1 MSFFEEQGWPE
12 ALMRWRQTHIP
23 KDEADVP
30 DLGRLRPIA
39 IASVVVR
46 AWNRV
51 RAAQLAAWVKPA
63 VPACAAGGVPGRSAE
78 MVLEPLLP
86 VSYTHLTLPTICSV

>member
-1 MSFFEEQGWPE
+1 
-12 ALMRWRQTHIP
+12 MRWRQTHIP
-23 KDEADVP
+23 KDEADIP

-46 AWNRV
+46 AWDRV

-63 VPACAAGGVPGRSAE
+63 VPECAAGGVPGRSAE
-78 MVLEPLLP
+78 M
-86 VSYTHLTLPTICSV
+86 